1 MSNLS
6 ELLPTGGGQNAVDFV
21 ASGTLS
27 SGQTVAL
34 KSDGTVEAVAETSVA
49 TVVSSATSI
58 GDSPH
63 SSLSQV
69 TVIYDSAN
77 TRWFVGWVDG
87 YAYKTRIGTVNS
99 SSSITWGAIN
109 SSTSPAGQHGLAYD
123 STSGFLMHMHWTGAW
138 NVYVGSISGTT
149 ISYSGNLWGGRS
161 DITSGTLAFNPS
173 SGRIMAIA
181 VQDYVSN
188 LYYVTCV
195 PIKING
201 ASSVSIGTATTV
213 DSNTTGLGYPRTA
226 YDSVNEQIILAYR
239 LNNSGFKLRAITDT
253 GSGGVS
259 VGSSTD
265 IGNTTQTGDGMT
277 VALSQSAGANLG
289 VVLIAKGGYE
299 LLAYTISVSGTTI
312 TEQTA
317 PAPVTLTT
325 ARNAGG
331 TQTLSY
337 DPRSGTYVA
346 GWMINGSPSFTSYYS
361 ILTVTNGTT
370 ISASTG
376 TVSGPWSSAAFDIIG
391 DIDTNTYQVFASYQA
406 NVGAVKDFEY
416 KLITPAHLASNSADF
431 IGITAEAISNTA
443 TGAVNVYGGINEAQT
458 GLTVGSDYYVQD
470 NGTLS
475 TATSTVKVGK
485 AISAT
490 TINMMDLT

>member
-1 MSNLS
+1 M
-6 ELLPTGGGQNAVDFV
+6 
-21 ASGTLS
+21 
-27 SGQTVAL
+27 
-34 KSDGTVEAVAETSVA
+34 EAVAEASVA

-63 SSLSQV
+63 SSLSQI
-69 TVIYDSAN
+69 TAIYDSAN

-87 YAYKTRIGTVNS
+87 YGYKTRIGTVNS

-109 SSTSPAGQHGLAYD
+109 STSSAGQHGLAYD
-123 STSGFLMHMHWTGAW
+123 STSGFLMHMQWTGAW

-149 ISYSGNLWGGRS
+149 ISYSSNLWGGRS

-181 VQDYVSN
+181 VQDYVN
-188 LYYVTCV
+188 DLYYVTCV

-201 ASSVSIGTATTV
+201 ASSVSIGTATTI
-213 DSNTTGLGYPRTA
+213 DSNDTGLSYPKTA

-253 GSGGVS
+253 GTGGVS

-317 PAPVTLTT
+317 PGPVTLTT
-325 ARNAGG
+325 NRSAGG

-346 GWMINGSPSFTSYYS
+346 GWIINGSPSFTSYYS
-361 ILTVTNGTT
+361 ILTVTSGTA

-376 TVSGPWSSAAFDIIG
+376 TVSGPWSTAAFDIIG
-391 DIDTNTYQVFASYQA
+391 DIDTNTYQVFSSYQA
-406 NVGAVKDFEY
+406 NVGAVRDFEY

-431 IGITAEAISNTA
+431 IGITDQAIADTA
-443 TGAVNVYGGINEAQT
+443 TGAVIVQGGVSDKVT
-458 GLTVGSDYYVQD
+458 GLTANTDYYVQSD
-470 NGTLS
+470 GT
-475 TATSTVKVGK
+475 
-485 AISAT
+485 ISAT
-490 TINMMDLT
+490 VSTVPAGRALSTTSILLEG